1 MQTTATILSDQL
13 FAIIKKRVRMAT
25 THTATFVSDYGKIW
39 EINYSV
45 QDKEVVSVN
54 WVSVDG
60 NKYPVLTIDRENTV
74 LKAIGKRIDLIEYAH
89 DCNYEARETHHCID
103 N

>member
-1 MQTTATILSDQL
+1 MNTATILTDQL
-13 FAIIKKRVRMAT
+13 FAIIQNRVRMAKK
-25 THTATFVSDYGKIW
+25 HTATFVSDYGKIW

-45 QDKEVVSVN
+45 QDGEVVSVN

-60 NKYPVLTIDRENTV
+60 NKYPVRTVDRENTLLRV
-74 LKAIGKRIDLIEYAH
+74 IEKRINLVEWAH
-89 DCNYEARETHHCID
+89 DSNYEARETHHFID